1 MRHSNSGF
9 TLIEILVV
17 VGIII
22 LLAAVL
28 LVSFSGVFSKS
39 KEAQTKTTI
48 ETLKANVESFQAKW
62 GVPPP
67 SNLSELGLLTQYPA
81 LADPNKDNI
90 GIEALVLAL
99 RSRREQGPYLDM
111 PLLNDEKRRTNLDG
125 DTVLEEAAAPEHLDL
140 EDGSARELFE
150 IADAWGNPLVYVD
163 IKTVR
168 AGNFSYDV
176 LLADGSRT
184 RIDATALQ
192 DALRH
197 PVTGQ
202 YPTGYVIWSFG
213 EDGVNDYGRGDDITS
228 WPKYEVEE

>member
-1 MRHSNSGF
+1 MRHSRHGF
-9 TLIEILVV
+9 TLIEIMIV

-39 KEAQTKTTI
+39 KQAQTKTTI
-48 ETLKANVESFQAKW
+48 ETLKANVESYQAKW

-67 SNLSELGLLTQYPA
+67 SNLAELGILAGYPA
-81 LADPNKDNI
+81 LADPNKENI

-99 RSRREQGPYLDM
+99 RSKREQGPYLD
-111 PLLNDEKRRTNLDG
+111 PGLLQDEKRRTNLDI
-125 DTVLEEAAAPEHLDL
+125 DTVLEEAVAPENLDL
-140 EDGSARELFE
+140 EEGSARDLFE

-163 IKTVR
+163 MKTVR
-168 AGNFSYDV
+168 AGNFAYDITM
-176 LLADGSRT
+176 ADGSRT
-184 RIDATALQ
+184 RIDATACQ

-213 EDGVNDYGRGDDITS
+213 EDGINDYGRGDDITS